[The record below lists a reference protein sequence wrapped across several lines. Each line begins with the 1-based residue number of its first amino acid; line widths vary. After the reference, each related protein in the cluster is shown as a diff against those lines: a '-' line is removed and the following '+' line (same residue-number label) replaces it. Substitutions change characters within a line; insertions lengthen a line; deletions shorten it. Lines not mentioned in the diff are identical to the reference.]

1 LLSSQNDYGQLSIY
15 LIILYTTPALLP
27 GIAHRNKPQISRMV
41 PDPEKAD
48 PEVSQNVPQDLDGPV
63 LHPGVSTVADDES
76 KEGADGASK
85 DSKFSDDSIEPVP
98 MPEEHLQ
105 RSKSKSSS
113 VRTLAIV
120 PRSQRRGLLGILSI
134 IPEVERPYDYAD
146 GTKWLITFIVALAAA
161 AAPLGS
167 AIFFRE
173 YLIFDLVGVGN

>member
-1 LLSSQNDYGQLSIY
+1 
-15 LIILYTTPALLP
+15 
-27 GIAHRNKPQISRMV
+27 MV